1 MAGLKPIYCAT
12 HPRACSTAFERQQV
26 FMTRKDLACVH
37 EPFGDA
43 FYYGPERL
51 SPRYEQDEA
60 ERKASG
66 FANSTYKTVFDRFDQ
81 EGSEGKRLFIK
92 DMISYLVPPE
102 QLPAK
107 LAPSL
112 GARKR
117 GIGTENG
124 VKSTNGAPF
133 PYDTDAEPGNPTIVS
148 KALLEQFQFTFL
160 IRDPHSSIP
169 SYFRCT
175 IPPLDEVTGF
185 YEFYPHEAG
194 YDELRRFFDFA
205 RESGLLRKNNAN
217 AANGATNGTTNGD
230 TNGHTNGHI
239 NGNGVNGNAGHGQGD
254 SSDICLVDADDL
266 LDDPESIIQQYC
278 QHVGLDF
285 NPGMLTWDN
294 EEDQHR
300 AKTAF
305 EKWKGFHDDAIN
317 SKDLKP
323 RKHKKA
329 AKSEAQWDAEWKEK
343 YGEQAAKVIRDTVD
357 ANMDDY
363 LYLKQFALKP

>member
-1 MAGLKPIYCAT
+1 
-12 HPRACSTAFERQQV
+12 
-26 FMTRKDLACVH
+26 
-37 EPFGDA
+37 
-43 FYYGPERL
+43 
-51 SPRYEQDEA
+51 
-60 ERKASG
+60 
-66 FANSTYKTVFDRFDQ
+66 
-81 EGSEGKRLFIK
+81 
-92 DMISYLVPPE
+92 MISYLIPPD
-102 QLPAK
+102 QKPAK

-117 GIGTENG
+117 GIGTEHG
-124 VKSTNGAPF
+124 VKSTSGAPF

-148 KALLEQFQFTFL
+148 KALLERFHFTFL

-185 YEFYPHEAG
+185 YDFYPHEAG

-205 RESGLLRKNNAN
+205 RDSGLIRDKVTEKP
-217 AANGATNGTTNGD
+217 NGI
-230 TNGHTNGHI
+230 TNGHTNGNT
-239 NGNGVNGNAGHGQGD
+239 NGNQVNGDASHEQD
-254 SSDICLVDADDL
+254 DIPEICLVDADDL
-266 LDDPESIIQQYC
+266 LDDPQSIIKQYC

-285 NPGMLTWDN
+285 DPSMLTWDN

-323 RKHKKA
+323 RTHVSADIDMKIA
-329 AKSEAQWDAEWKEK
+329 
-343 YGEQAAKVIRDTVD
+343 VLTVD
-357 ANMDDY
+357 RRKLPSLRPNGMRNGRKSMGKRVPKSSA
-363 LYLKQFALKP
+363 KPSTPTWLTIST